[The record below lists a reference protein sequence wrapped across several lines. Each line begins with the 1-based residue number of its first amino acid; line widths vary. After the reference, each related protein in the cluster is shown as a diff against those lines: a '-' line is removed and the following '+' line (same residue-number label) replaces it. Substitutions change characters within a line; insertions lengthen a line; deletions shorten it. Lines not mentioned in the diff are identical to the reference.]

1 MLESQSSSDDDISI
15 LSQTEL
21 EGEKMEGS
29 SGMEPLRLPMQVP
42 APSQGLSH
50 RSESEDRLGS
60 HGALLVAYG
69 DLKTRLQQS
78 ERENQFLRQTVRTQ
92 DIKIRQLENLQQGKN
107 GMVSG
112 DGKNGHVSEQ
122 LNKAY
127 QAYHDNCLEK
137 KEMFKSLQA
146 KNDEV
151 DGLQKKV
158 ESLEMEVEKT
168 VEQLQAREVELLQMV
183 TETETLKVRDQ
194 LYSPQTQERSLPLA
208 ASPEVDMHR
217 EVVHQSKVCELESKV
232 KELEKSL
239 ETSHNRELQLTE
251 RLKLQVPN
259 SFTTESS
266 RTDQEFISS
275 NSLTEMQDIYLQ
287 LCEEFSKLQKLAKR
301 QSGLLQKLAAKKQT
315 SGFSPLQSSEEP
327 HSLIK
332 VVLPSNH
339 INAVHYRSKSNVSGK
354 ADPLPLEDT
363 FTLIN
368 RGCSDNESLQRLII
382 QNVPSMCSEET
393 EAACAV
399 CGQTFPAELKEE
411 YRKHFQAHF
420 GIM

>member
-1 MLESQSSSDDDISI
+1 MIESQSSSDDDISI

-92 DIKIRQLENLQQGKN
+92 DIKIRQLENLQQ
-107 GMVSG
+107 
-112 DGKNGHVSEQ
+112 
-122 LNKAY
+122 
-127 QAYHDNCLEK
+127 
-137 KEMFKSLQA
+137 
-146 KNDEV
+146 NDEV

-183 TETETLKVRDQ
+183 TETETLRVRDQ

-239 ETSHNRELQLTE
+239 EASHNRELQLTE

-275 NSLTEMQDIYLQ
+275 NSSTEMQDIYFQ
-287 LCEEFSKLQKLAKR
+287 LCEEFSKLQQLAKR
-301 QSGLLQKLAAKKQT
+301 QSGLLEKLAAKKQT

-327 HSLIK
+327 HSPIK

-339 INAVHYRSKSNVSGK
+339 IHAVHYRSKGNVSGK

>member
-92 DIKIRQLENLQQGKN
+92 DIKIRQLENLQQ
-107 GMVSG
+107 
-112 DGKNGHVSEQ
+112 
-122 LNKAY
+122 
-127 QAYHDNCLEK
+127 
-137 KEMFKSLQA
+137 
-146 KNDEV
+146 NDEV

>member
-1 MLESQSSSDDDISI
+1 MIESQSSSDDDISI

-42 APSQGLSH
+42 TPSQGLSH
-50 RSESEDRLGS
+50 RNESEDRLGS

-92 DIKIRQLENLQQGKN
+92 DMKIRQLENLQQN
-107 GMVSG
+107 
-112 DGKNGHVSEQ
+112 N
-122 LNKAY
+122 
-127 QAYHDNCLEK
+127 
-137 KEMFKSLQA
+137 
-146 KNDEV
+146 EV

-183 TETETLKVRDQ
+183 TERETLRVRDQ
-194 LYSPQTQERSLPLA
+194 LYSPQTQERSLPFA

-217 EVVHQSKVCELESKV
+217 EVVQQSKVCELESKV

-239 ETSHNRELQLTE
+239 EASHNRELQLTE

-287 LCEEFSKLQKLAKR
+287 LCEEFSKLQQLAKR

-327 HSLIK
+327 HSPVK

-339 INAVHYRSKSNVSGK
+339 VNAVHYRSKSNVSGK

-368 RGCSDNESLQRLII
+368 RGCSDNGAFQRLII